1 MSMLLELGVSTCLL
15 LATVVIHGVGLGV
28 IALLVKREME
38 QEQHEHLPPLSFR
51 SVGLT
56 SGIVLGLT
64 TLHGIEIWGYALFYL
79 AVGAVPDLQT
89 AVYLSTMAYTTVGAS
104 GLGRRQGW
112 EMVAAIEGI
121 NGVILLGWSTA
132 FFVMVI
138 SRLARRH

>member
-1 MSMLLELGVSTCLL
+1 MFLELGVSTCLL
-15 LATVVIHGVGLGV
+15 LAAVAIHGVGLGI
-28 IALLVKREME
+28 IALFVKRELQ
-38 QEQHEHLPPLSFR
+38 QEQHEHLPPLSLR

-79 AVGAVPDLQT
+79 VVGALPDLRT

-104 GLGRRQGW
+104 GLGRREGW

-138 SRLARRH
+138 SRLGQQR